1 MNNEN
6 QEFDFDEC
14 RRLFNDGMLKDHLDA
29 KNYISKFFCPLI
41 SGQHTLIE
49 NNSVTLVTDD
59 VMRNVYM
66 KRWDKS
72 LVKWYNTE
80 TNPKRLICDL
90 NQPMIGSKFM
100 NVSKQLIHEYK
111 PYESFDEKTKT
122 RVQTMLSFILEI
134 WANNDEKM
142 FKYILNW
149 LSDMIKG
156 KKNKSCLYAKSI
168 EGVGK
173 STLPEFLR
181 DFVVGNDLFL
191 KGKSDHLKGE
201 HNMQLLGKLFVVF
214 EELQIFS
221 EREWHAIDSELKD
234 LITDDL
240 AQYTDKYE
248 KRVQANNSNNYM
260 ILTNFDLKGV
270 HGRRMCVLEINTKY
284 LNNFEFFSNLRKE
297 CFNNEVGHA
306 FYCYLKEIDTSNFQS
321 HIIPET
327 QTKRDLYLHLLPAP
341 EKFLK
346 KFFVLR
352 HAGINMKCCELFE
365 LFKHSDE
372 YKEMK
377 SYSFYSHLSEIGFKK
392 KPVHKTD
399 WYKITYDELL
409 EFGKKRKWFGES
421 DKELFENAAICI
433 DAFDNEDETKI
444 YVDKKKYLETNTKVE
459 QLENQLKMVNELLEW
474 RETLD
479 KQMKIRDK
487 LTQGIHN
494 IIEMMDKRYEKQF
507 KQVNEHINEV
517 SMRVASLEVDEEF
530 SDDESDNNSESD
542 ESDNEECGEDESD
555 DEEDEDESEN
565 MFIKKEKPK
574 YTKIADNIFLDET
587 TGKEYIREDDNDDI
601 VCNNID
607 KYTNF

>member
-1 MNNEN
+1 MNNKN

-49 NNSVTLVTDD
+49 NNSVTLVADD

-66 KRWDKS
+66 KRWDK
-72 LVKWYNTE
+72 KIREWYNTE
-80 TNPKRLICDL
+80 TNPKKLICDL
-90 NQPMIGSKFM
+90 NKPMIGSSFM

-111 PYESFDEKTKT
+111 QYETFDNKIKTG
-122 RVQTMLSFILEI
+122 VETMLSFIKEI
-134 WANNDEKM
+134 WANNDQNM
-142 FKYILNW
+142 YQYLLNW

-181 DFVVGNDLFL
+181 DFVVGNGLFL

-221 EREWHAIDSELKD
+221 EREWHAIDAELKD
-234 LITDDL
+234 LITDDM

-260 ILTNFDLKGV
+260 ILTNFDLKGA

-327 QTKRDLYLHLLPAP
+327 QTKRELYLHLLPAQ

-352 HAGINMKCCELFE
+352 HAGINMKRKDLFD

-372 YKEMK
+372 FKQMSAYT
-377 SYSFYSHLSEIGFKK
+377 FYSHLSEIGFKK
-392 KPVHKTD
+392 KSVHHTD
-399 WYKITYDELL
+399 WYKISYDELL

-433 DAFDNEDETKI
+433 GAFDNEDETKI
-444 YVDKKKYLETNTKVE
+444 YVDKAKYLETNTKVE
-459 QLENQLKMVNELLEW
+459 QLENQLKIANDLMNLYK
-474 RETLD
+474 TLD
-479 KQMKIRDK
+479 EQIKSRDK
-487 LTQGIHN
+487 VTQN
-494 IIEMMDKRYEKQF
+494 IYDIIGMMDARYEKQF
-507 KQVNEHINEV
+507 KQLNEHINEV
-517 SMRVASLEVDEEF
+517 SLRVATLEVDEEF
-530 SDDESDNNSESD
+530 SDDESDNISERDESD
-542 ESDNEECGEDESD
+542 EEEEEESD
-555 DEEDEDESEN
+555 EEEEDSES
-565 MFIKKEKPK
+565 MFIEKKELK
-574 YTKIADNIFLDET
+574 YTQIAHNIFLNER
-587 TGKEYIREDDNDDI
+587 TGKEYTRMNDDEDL
-601 VCNNID
+601 VCDNID
-607 KYTNF
+607 KVFNF